1 MPTNAV
7 SCNSLSH
14 TPLAL
19 GHTESVCIIDISL
32 NYDDVSGI
40 PTNTRDQIRQY
51 FYSSWHNVC
60 HAEFNDITPCY
71 SFNYY

>member
-32 NYDDVSGI
+32 NYDDVLVRI
-40 PTNTRDQIRQY
+40 PTNTRDQIRKY
-51 FYSSWHNVC
+51 FLLDLTQCLPRRTDSTTNGV
-60 HAEFNDITPCY
+60 
-71 SFNYY
+71 